1 MSFNKEVWMP
11 YIHFTMQTIALNY
24 PKHPNDV
31 TKKKYYDFI
40 QNLPLFIPMKPFGND
55 FIKLI
60 DDYPVTPYLDSR
72 LSFMKWVNY
81 IFNKMYKQNN
91 MKTDDL
97 QTALEKYYDKYKPS
111 QEQDK
116 DYYKL
121 KKKMIQIGVILSV
134 IAVITYLYKK

>member
-81 IFNKMYKQNN
+81 IFNKIK
-91 MKTDDL
+91 
-97 QTALEKYYDKYKPS
+97 
-111 QEQDK
+111 
-116 DYYKL
+116 
-121 KKKMIQIGVILSV
+121 
-134 IAVITYLYKK
+134 